1 MNEKHPVLPVADDDT
16 TPPPRFNRPKWWQV
30 LTALGLLTLLSHA
43 FYGTEFS
50 TLTWAEIG
58 EMPSNIL
65 RLLNEMFPPSPAPL
79 PAIGRA
85 VVETIQ
91 MSLVGTVLGVLCSLP
106 LGFAAAR
113 SLTPNRFIY
122 FAARGLISFCR
133 TVPDMVWAIF
143 FVIIVGLGPLAGMLT
158 LLVDTI
164 GFAGRFFAEAFED
177 TDPGPTE
184 ALTAI
189 GASRKGA
196 FFSSTLPA
204 AFPSCTNTCMFSM
217 ERAVQSSVV
226 LGLVGAGGIG
236 MLIEEP
242 MTWHNY
248 NEATT
253 VVLTIFLMLA
263 CVEQIS
269 AYIRRRIIA

>member
-1 MNEKHPVLPVADDDT
+1 MSEKHPDLTAAADDL
-16 TPPPRFNRPKWWQV
+16 TPPPRFNRPKWWQA
-30 LTALGLLTLLSHA
+30 LTALSLLVLLTHA
-43 FYGTEFS
+43 IYGTEFN
-50 TLTWAEIG
+50 TLTWAEMG

-65 RLLNEMFPPSPAPL
+65 RLLNEMVPPSPAPL

-85 VVETIQ
+85 VLETVQ
-91 MSLVGTVLGVLCSLP
+91 MSLVGTVFGILCSLP
-106 LGFAAAR
+106 LAFAAAR
-113 SLTPNRFIY
+113 TLTPHRIIY
-122 FAARGLISFCR
+122 FSARSLISFCR

-158 LLVDTI
+158 LLVDTV

-177 TDPGPTE
+177 VDSGPTE
-184 ALTAI
+184 ALSAI
-189 GASRKGA
+189 GATSGGA
-196 FFSSTLPA
+196 FFSSIAPA
-204 AFPSCTNTCMFSM
+204 AFPSCTNTCMFSL

-236 MLIEEP
+236 KLIEEP

-248 NEATT
+248 SEATT

-269 AYIRRRIIA
+269 ASIRRRIIA

>member
-1 MNEKHPVLPVADDDT
+1 MNETRLTLPAADDEIR
-16 TPPPRFNRPKWWQV
+16 PPARFNRPKVWQV
-30 LTALGLLTLLSHA
+30 LTALGVLTLLSHA
-43 FYGTEFS
+43 FYGTELS
-50 TLTWAEIG
+50 TLTWAEIA

-65 RLLNEMFPPSPAPL
+65 RLLSEMFPPSLASL

-85 VVETIQ
+85 VVETVQ
-91 MSLVGTVLGVLCSLP
+91 MSLVGTVFGVLLSLP

-113 SLTPNRFIY
+113 SLTPHRTIY
-122 FAARGLISFCR
+122 FSARGLISLCR

-143 FVIIVGLGPLAGMLT
+143 FVIIVGLGPFAGMLT
-158 LLVDTI
+158 LLVDTV

-177 TDPGPTE
+177 ADAGPTE
-184 ALTAI
+184 ALSAI
-189 GASRKGA
+189 GATRSGA
-196 FFSSTLPA
+196 FFSSIVPA

-248 NEATT
+248 EEATT
-253 VVLTIFLMLA
+253 VVLTIFLMLVG
-263 CVEQIS
+263 VEQIS
-269 AYIRRRIIA
+269 TTIRRRIIA

>member
-1 MNEKHPVLPVADDDT
+1 MNEKSLARPAADDDMA
-16 TPPPRFNRPKWWQV
+16 PPPRFNRPVWWQI
-30 LTALGLLTLLSHA
+30 LTALGLLMLLSHA

-50 TLTWAEIG
+50 TLTWAEICD
-58 EMPSNIL
+58 MPSNIL
-65 RLLNEMFPPSPAPL
+65 RLLKEMFPPSLVPL
-79 PAIGRA
+79 PKIGRA
-85 VVETIQ
+85 VLETVQ
-91 MSLVGTVLGVLCSLP
+91 MSLVGTAFGVLCSLP
-106 LGFAAAR
+106 LGYAAAQ
-113 SLTPNRFIY
+113 SLTPNRITY
-122 FAARGLISFCR
+122 FAARGLISLCR

-177 TDPGPTE
+177 VDAGPTE
-184 ALTAI
+184 ALSAI
-189 GASRKGA
+189 GATRSGA
-196 FFSSTLPA
+196 FFSSILPA
-204 AFPSCTNTCMFSM
+204 AFPSCTNTCMFSV

-253 VVLTIFLMLA
+253 VVLTIFLMLV

-269 AYIRRRIIA
+269 AHIRRRIIA

>member
-1 MNEKHPVLPVADDDT
+1 MNEMHLAPPAADDDM
-16 TPPPRFNRPKWWQV
+16 TPPPRFNRPAWWQIPA
-30 LTALGLLTLLSHA
+30 ALGLLTLLSHA

-50 TLTWAEIG
+50 TLTRAEIG
-58 EMPSNIL
+58 DMPSNVL
-65 RLLNEMFPPSPAPL
+65 RLLKEMFPPSPAPM
-79 PAIGRA
+79 PKIGRA
-85 VVETIQ
+85 VLETVQ

-106 LGFAAAR
+106 LGYAAAQT
-113 SLTPNRFIY
+113 LTPNRITY

-177 TDPGPTE
+177 VDAGPTE
-184 ALTAI
+184 ALSAI
-189 GASRKGA
+189 GATRSGA
-196 FFSSTLPA
+196 FFSSVLPA

-248 NEATT
+248 SEATT
-253 VVLTIFLMLA
+253 VVLTIFLMLV

-269 AYIRRRIIA
+269 AHIRRRIIA